1 MMLQPTFINR
11 QAKIERVA
19 AEPYDTRVAAGKQ
32 MNLNFA
38 GERVRASQTQLKP
51 NGSPL
56 HRRAGGHSEMVC
68 HP

>member
-38 GERVRASQTQLKP
+38 GECVELLKR
-51 NGSPL
+51 S
-56 HRRAGGHSEMVC
+56 
-68 HP
+68 